1 MGRLHLAY
9 LQKLAKKIDEKTKE
23 HIAGQA
29 DVHGVKEIIDIPYID
44 DGKESHL
51 LDIYYPENN
60 TEKLNVIINIHGGG
74 FICGSKEVNRIFNK
88 YMAKRGFIVAS
99 VNYSL
104 IDGKVRFKDMISDLF
119 AAIHWVYN
127 NISDYNG
134 NKDHIYLYGDSAG
147 ATLTL
152 MVANIVNSEELL
164 DAYAV
169 KAFPFKQFKALAVI
183 SPSIGSMNPMGYLV
197 APTYREFLGD
207 DYGKKKYALYFPD
220 VLVPENYP
228 PVYILT
234 AKGDFLRKDAH
245 KLEKLLSEHN
255 IPCELT
261 DREEKLGHTFCF
273 RDPYLQESVEA
284 ADAIERFFRKTF

>member
-255 IPCELT
+255 IPYELT

>member
-9 LQKLAKKIDEKTKE
+9 LKRLARKIDEKTKV
-23 HIAGQA
+23 HIAGQK
-29 DVHGVKEIIDIPYID
+29 DVNGVKEIINIPYID
-44 DGKESHL
+44 DGMESHL
-51 LDIYYPENN
+51 LDIYYPEN
-60 TEKLNVIINIHGGG
+60 TTDKLNVIINIHGGG

-88 YMAKRGFIVAS
+88 YMAKRGFVVVS

-104 IDGKVRFKDMISDLF
+104 IDGKVRFKDIISDLF
-119 AAIHWVYN
+119 TAIHWVYN
-127 NISDYNG
+127 NISDYYG

-152 MVANIVNSEELL
+152 MVASIANSQELL
-164 DAYAV
+164 DTYAV
-169 KAFPFKQFKALAVI
+169 EAFPFKQFKALAVI

-197 APTYREFLGD
+197 APSYREFLRD
-207 DYGKKKYALYFPD
+207 DYGKENYDLYFPD
-220 VLVPENYP
+220 VFVPENYP

-245 KLEKLLSEHN
+245 KIEKLLSENN

-273 RDPYLQESVEA
+273 QNPYRQESIEA
-284 ADAIERFFRKTF
+284 ADAIERFFKKNF

>member
-207 DYGKKKYALYFPD
+207 DYGKEKYALYFPD

-255 IPCELT
+255 IPYELT